1 MQDYLSRLAQIESS
15 NNPYARNPNSSA
27 KGLYQFIDSTAKQY
41 GITAPFGTPEYTQ
54 QEQQAVMRFTED
66 NRNALRQFLGR
77 EPTQG
82 ELYLAHQQGVGGA
95 KRILSNPDARAV
107 DLVGEQAINLNAGN
121 PNMTAE
127 QFAQQW
133 TGKFDEPQMTSNEAQ
148 LTING
153 QDQNFALQEPTGR
166 QIQLPDGRV
175 LSLTGQE
182 TPEQLQALKE
192 KLRLKYKQEAQPVEQ
207 PNKIMENVVRPVGRA
222 GRSFATGL
230 ASLADVPA
238 TPLKAAL
245 LGTGIG
251 AQKLG
256 ADSLG
261 QFLINLGQT
270 PSYSEQVKGGID
282 KLTGGYLKPR
292 GTLEKVQDIGGEIAT
307 GAVAPMGA
315 LSKVPQA
322 LGSNQGAVQT
332 TLKTLAAP
340 ETAFKS
346 NRTPVTS
353 EELRA
358 LANVQ
363 YKVAEKKGGIV
374 VPQAVDNFL
383 NNVTAKVKPKDAV
396 ASQLT
401 KDDPAREALDIL
413 ESAMRGQPMT
423 LDRFQAIDQAL
434 TTKIDNFY
442 EFGKLKADGLNLVKI
457 QDELRSLVENV
468 DANSIEG
475 GKEAFD
481 ALKEGRKLWSQ
492 SARVRDIE
500 SVISRAEMS
509 EQPANAI
516 KSGFRTLA
524 NNPNRMRGYS
534 AEQKDMIK
542 KIAKEGIAME
552 SLRGIASRLFGIGN
566 AVVNGPA
573 GFVLGK
579 GMEMGARGIRENV
592 MTGRAQNIINN
603 ITGYTPSYNP
613 LLTGKGNLGL
623 LGGLSVT
630 IPNGDK

>member
-1 MQDYLSRLAQIESS
+1 
-15 NNPYARNPNSSA
+15 
-27 KGLYQFIDSTAKQY
+27 
-41 GITAPFGTPEYTQ
+41 
-54 QEQQAVMRFTED
+54 
-66 NRNALRQFLGR
+66 
-77 EPTQG
+77 
-82 ELYLAHQQGVGGA
+82 
-95 KRILSNPDARAV
+95 
-107 DLVGEQAINLNAGN
+107 
-121 PNMTAE
+121 MTAE

-133 TGKFDEPQMTSNEAQ
+133 TGKFDQPQMTTNEAQ
-148 LTING
+148 VTING
-153 QDQNFALQEPTGR
+153 APQSFGLQEPQQQTGR
-166 QIQLPDGRV
+166 QIQLPDGRI

-182 TPEQLQALKE
+182 TPEQLQALKD
-192 KLRLKYKQEAQPVEQ
+192 KLRSKYKQESQQIEQ
-207 PNKIMENVVRPVGRA
+207 ANPIMENVVRPVGRA

-245 LGTGIG
+245 LGTGLG

-256 ADSLG
+256 ADGLG
-261 QFLINLGQT
+261 NFLINLGMT
-270 PSYSEQVKGGID
+270 PTYSSQVQSGID

-332 TLKTLAAP
+332 TLKALVAP

-346 NRTPVTS
+346 NRTPITS

-383 NNVTAKVKPKDAV
+383 NNINAKVKPKDAV

-413 ESAMRGQPMT
+413 EGSMRGQPMT

-442 EFGKLKADGLNLVKI
+442 EFGKLKAEGLNLVKI

-552 SLRGIASRLFGIGN
+552 SLRGIASRLFGIGS
-566 AVVNGPA
+566 AIANGPT

-623 LGGLSVT
+623 LGGSSVA
-630 IPNGDK
+630 IPNGER